1 MLLAATP
8 LRLDSTLMV
17 ETPVTAE
24 RGFLAT
30 SFDGLLSPSS
40 VRKELF
46 AVQVSPEQES
56 VSSDQDVQSLILKA
70 EQKLSS
76 VRISLERALS
86 VAETVRASSFGRN
99 GEKKKE
105 EVDLGEPP
113 APRRR
118 VPVVAHSIDA
128 ERNLRLVADL
138 VLTPGKTLTLSP

>member
-8 LRLDSTLMV
+8 VRLDSTLMV

-56 VSSDQDVQSLILKA
+56 VVSSDVQSLILKA

>member
-1 MLLAATP
+1 MLLAFDDVATP
-8 LRLDSTLMV
+8 LRPDSTLMV

-30 SFDGLLSPSS
+30 SFDGLSSPSS

-46 AVQVSPEQES
+46 AAVRVSPEQES
-56 VSSDQDVQSLILKA
+56 VPSDVQSLILQA

-76 VRISLERALS
+76 VRISLERALG
-86 VAETVRASSFGRN
+86 VAETVRAKN

>member
-8 LRLDSTLMV
+8 VRLDSTLMV

-56 VSSDQDVQSLILKA
+56 VVSSDVQSLILKA

-86 VAETVRASSFGRN
+86 VAETVRAKN